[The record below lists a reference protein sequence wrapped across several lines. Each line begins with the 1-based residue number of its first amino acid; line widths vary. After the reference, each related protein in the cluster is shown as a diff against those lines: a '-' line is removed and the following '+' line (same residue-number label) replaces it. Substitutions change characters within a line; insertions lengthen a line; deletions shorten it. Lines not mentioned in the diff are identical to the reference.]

1 MDNKK
6 EIILGTI
13 VVAKY
18 GYNSI
23 LKKPFEFLYEFGYYN
38 TSGGCVV
45 YNEGERNM
53 QDSHAFKLDQIRVA
67 TEQDIKENFYGN

>member
-1 MDNKK
+1 MENKK
-6 EIILGTI
+6 NIQEGTI
-13 VVAKY
+13 VLATY

-45 YNEGERNM
+45 YNKGERNM
-53 QDSHAFKLDQIRVA
+53 QDSHAFKLEQIRVA
-67 TEQDIKENFYGN
+67 TPTEIAENYYGK